1 VEAPFSH
8 AGELA
13 ALATACCWT
22 VSALAFQTAV
32 RRVGS
37 LPVNLIRLTMAVLLL
52 GAFTWATR
60 GTPLPMD
67 ASLHAWL
74 WLSLSG
80 LVGFTIGDLCLFR
93 AFVMVGARISMLMM
107 TLVPLFTTI
116 FGFVV
121 MHEVLTPRQFA
132 GMALTIAGVSSVVL
146 ERRRDENGRI
156 ERLPAGGVLLGL
168 GGAVGQAL
176 GLVLAKYGMSGYD
189 AFASTQIRVL
199 AGIIGFSVVFAATGR
214 WPRVRAALG
223 DRRAMTST
231 GIGAVFGP
239 FLGVSLSLL
248 AVQYTEAGVAA
259 TLMSL
264 TPVLIIPVAMIFYR
278 EHVAWPAA
286 GGAAVA
292 VCGSGLLFL

>member
-1 VEAPFSH
+1 MEASFPH

-22 VSALAFQTAV
+22 VTGLAFEAAG

-37 LPVNLIRLTMAVLLL
+37 LPVNLIRLVIAVFLL
-52 GAFTWATR
+52 GGFTLATR
-60 GTPLPMD
+60 GMVLPMD
-67 ASLHAWL
+67 ASGHTWL

-80 LVGFTIGDLCLFR
+80 LAGFLIGDLCLFR
-93 AFVMVGARISMLMM
+93 AFVVVGARVSMLMM

-116 FGFVV
+116 LGFVV
-121 MHEVLTPRQFA
+121 MHEMLTPKQFA
-132 GMALTIAGVSSVVL
+132 GMALTIAGVSSVIW
-146 ERRRDENGRI
+146 ERRGDGNGGI
-156 ERLPAGGVLLGL
+156 ERLPTKGLLLGL

-176 GLVLAKYGMSGYD
+176 GLVLAKYGMDGYN

-199 AGIIGFSVVFAATGR
+199 AGIVGFSVVFTATRR
-214 WPRVRAALG
+214 WPRVRSALR
-223 DRRAMTST
+223 DRKAMAST
-231 GIGAVFGP
+231 GFGAIFGP

-264 TPVLIIPVAMIFYR
+264 VPVLIIPVSVFVFR
-278 EHVAWPAA
+278 ERVAWQAVA
-286 GGAAVA
+286 GAAVA
-292 VCGSGLLFL
+292 VCGSALLFL

>member
-1 VEAPFSH
+1 VETHFSH

-22 VSALAFQTAV
+22 VSALAFQTAG

-37 LPVNLIRLTMAVLLL
+37 LPVNLIRLMMAVVLL

-60 GTPLPMD
+60 GAPLPMD
-67 ASLHAWL
+67 ASAHVWV

-93 AFVMVGARISMLMM
+93 AFVLVGARISMLMM

-116 FGFVV
+116 FGFLV
-121 MHEVLTPRQFA
+121 MHEVLTPKQFA

-146 ERRRDENGRI
+146 ERRRNAGGQI
-156 ERLPAGGVLLGL
+156 EHLPVGGVLLGL

-199 AGIIGFSVVFAATGR
+199 AGIIGFSVVFTATGR
-214 WPRVRAALG
+214 WPRVLAALG

-231 GIGAVFGP
+231 GIGAFFGP

-248 AVQYTEAGVAA
+248 AVKYTEAGVAA

-264 TPVLIIPVAMIFYR
+264 TPVLIIPVAVIFCR

-292 VCGSGLLFL
+292 VCGSALLFL

>member
-1 VEAPFSH
+1 VETPFSH

-13 ALATACCWT
+13 ALATACCWA
-22 VSALAFQTAV
+22 VSALAFQTAG

-37 LPVNLIRLTMAVLLL
+37 LPVNLIRLMMAVLLL

-60 GTPLPMD
+60 GTPLPID
-67 ASLHAWL
+67 ASPHVWV

-116 FGFVV
+116 FGFLV
-121 MHEVLTPRQFA
+121 MHEVLTPKQFA

-176 GLVLAKYGMSGYD
+176 GLVLAKYGMSSYN

-199 AGIIGFSVVFAATGR
+199 AGIIGFSVVFSATGR

-264 TPVLIIPVAMIFYR
+264 TPVLIIPVAVIFYR

-286 GGAAVA
+286 AGAAVA
-292 VCGSGLLFL
+292 VCGSALLFL

>member
-1 VEAPFSH
+1 MEAPLSH

-22 VSALAFQTAV
+22 VSALAFQTAG

-37 LPVNLIRLTMAVLLL
+37 LPVNLIRLVMAVFLL

-60 GTPLPMD
+60 GALLPTD
-67 ASLHAWL
+67 ASRHVWVWL
-74 WLSLSG
+74 ALSG
-80 LVGFTIGDLCLFR
+80 LAGFTIGDLCLFR
-93 AFVMVGARISMLMM
+93 AFVLVGARISMLMM

-116 FGFVV
+116 FGFLV
-121 MHEVLTPRQFA
+121 MHEVLTPKQFA
-132 GMALTIAGVSSVVL
+132 GMALTIAGVSSVVW
-146 ERRRDENGRI
+146 ERRRDANGRI
-156 ERLPAGGVLLGL
+156 ERLPLGGVLLAL
-168 GGAVGQAL
+168 GGAVGQSLA
-176 GLVLAKYGMSGYD
+176 LVLAKYGMGSYD
-189 AFASTQIRVL
+189 AFAYTQIRVL
-199 AGIIGFSVVFAATGR
+199 AGIVGFTVVFTATGR

-239 FLGVSLSLL
+239 FIGVSLSLL

-259 TLMSL
+259 TLMAL
-264 TPVLIIPVAMIFYR
+264 TPVLIIPVSVIFYR

-286 GGAAVA
+286 VGAGVA
-292 VCGSGLLFL
+292 VCGSALLFL

>member
-1 VEAPFSH
+1 MEAPISH

-22 VSALAFQTAV
+22 VSALAFQTAG

-37 LPVNLIRLTMAVLLL
+37 LPVNLIRLVMAVFLL

-67 ASLHAWL
+67 ASRHVWVWL
-74 WLSLSG
+74 ALSG
-80 LVGFTIGDLCLFR
+80 LAGFTIGDLCLFR
-93 AFVMVGARISMLMM
+93 AFVLVGARISMLMM

-116 FGFVV
+116 LGFLV
-121 MHEVLTPRQFA
+121 MHEVLTPKQFA

-146 ERRRDENGRI
+146 ERRRDANGRI
-156 ERLPAGGVLLGL
+156 ERLPLGGVLLAL
-168 GGAVGQAL
+168 GGAVGQSLA
-176 GLVLAKYGMSGYD
+176 LVLAKYGMVGYN

-199 AGIIGFSVVFAATGR
+199 AGIIGFTVVFTATGR

-239 FLGVSLSLL
+239 FIGVSLSLL

-259 TLMSL
+259 TLMAL
-264 TPVLIIPVAMIFYR
+264 TPVLIIPVSVVFYR

-286 GGAAVA
+286 VGAGVA
-292 VCGSGLLFL
+292 VCGSALLFL

>member
-1 VEAPFSH
+1 MEPPFSH

-22 VSALAFQTAV
+22 VSAIAFQNAG

-37 LPVNLIRLTMAVLLL
+37 LPVNLIRLAMAAFLL
-52 GAFTWATR
+52 GAFTWVAR
-60 GTPLPMD
+60 GTPLPTD
-67 ASLHAWL
+67 ASHHTWV

-93 AFVMVGARISMLMM
+93 AFVLVGARISMLLM

-116 FGFVV
+116 LGFLV
-121 MHEVLTPRQFA
+121 MGEVLTPMELI

-146 ERRRDENGRI
+146 ERRRDANGRI
-156 ERLPAGGVLLGL
+156 ERLPMAGVLLGL

-176 GLVLAKYGMSGYD
+176 GLVLAKFGMGSYN
-189 AFASTQIRVL
+189 AVAATQIRVL
-199 AGIIGFSVVFAATGR
+199 AGIVGFAVVFTLTAR
-214 WPRVRAALG
+214 WPRVRSALG
-223 DRRAMTST
+223 DRQAMTST
-231 GIGAVFGP
+231 SIGAVFGP

-264 TPVLIIPVAMIFYR
+264 VPVLIIPVSIVFYR

-286 GGAAVA
+286 VGAAVA
-292 VCGSGLLFL
+292 VCGSSMLFL

>member
-1 VEAPFSH
+1 MEAPISH

-22 VSALAFQTAV
+22 VSALAFQTAG

-37 LPVNLIRLTMAVLLL
+37 LPVNLIRLVMAVFLL

-67 ASLHAWL
+67 ASRHVWVWL
-74 WLSLSG
+74 ALSG
-80 LVGFTIGDLCLFR
+80 LAGFTIGDLCLFR
-93 AFVMVGARISMLMM
+93 AFVLVGARISMLMM

-116 FGFVV
+116 LGFLV
-121 MHEVLTPRQFA
+121 MHEVLTPQQFA
-132 GMALTIAGVSSVVL
+132 GMALTIAGVSSVVW
-146 ERRRDENGRI
+146 ERRRDANGHI
-156 ERLPAGGVLLGL
+156 ERLPLGGVLLAL
-168 GGAVGQAL
+168 GGAVGQSLA
-176 GLVLAKYGMSGYD
+176 LVLAKYGMGGYN

-199 AGIIGFSVVFAATGR
+199 AGIIGFTVVFTATGR

-239 FLGVSLSLL
+239 FIGVSLSLL

-259 TLMSL
+259 TLMAL
-264 TPVLIIPVAMIFYR
+264 TPVLIIPVSVVFYR

-286 GGAAVA
+286 VGAGVA
-292 VCGSGLLFL
+292 VCGSALLFL

>member
-1 VEAPFSH
+1 MEPPFSH

-22 VSALAFQTAV
+22 VSALAFQNAG

-37 LPVNLIRLTMAVLLL
+37 LPVNLIRLVMAVFLL

-60 GTPLPMD
+60 GTPLPTD
-67 ASLHAWL
+67 ASSHTWL
-74 WLSLSG
+74 WLGLSG

-93 AFVMVGARISMLMM
+93 AFVLVGARISMLLM
-107 TLVPLFTTI
+107 TLVPLFTTVL
-116 FGFVV
+116 GFLV
-121 MHEVLTPRQFA
+121 MGEVLTPMELA
-132 GMALTIAGVSSVVL
+132 GMALTIAGVSSVVS
-146 ERRRDENGRI
+146 ERRRDASGRI
-156 ERLPAGGVLLGL
+156 ERLPLAGILLGL

-176 GLVLAKYGMSGYD
+176 GLVLAKFGMGSYN

-199 AGIIGFSVVFAATGR
+199 VGLVGFAVVFTATGR
-214 WPRVRAALG
+214 WPRVRAALS
-223 DRRAMTST
+223 DRKAMTST
-231 GIGAVFGP
+231 GIGSFFGP

-259 TLMSL
+259 TLMAL
-264 TPVLIIPVAMIFYR
+264 APVLIIPVSIIFYR

-286 GGAAVA
+286 VGAAVA
-292 VCGSGLLFL
+292 VCGSALLFL

>member
-1 VEAPFSH
+1 MEGTYSH

-13 ALATACCWT
+13 ALATACCWA
-22 VSALAFQTAV
+22 VSALAFQTAG

-37 LPVNLIRLTMAVLLL
+37 LPVNLIRLVMAVFLL

-60 GTPLPMD
+60 GEPLPMD
-67 ASLHAWL
+67 ASIHAWV

-80 LVGFTIGDLCLFR
+80 LAGFTIGDLCLFR

-116 FGFVV
+116 FGFLV
-121 MHEVLTPRQFA
+121 MHEVLTPKQFA
-132 GMALTIAGVSSVVL
+132 GMALTIAGVSSVIW
-146 ERRRDENGRI
+146 ERRRDANGRI
-156 ERLPAGGVLLGL
+156 ERLPPGGVLLAL
-168 GGAVGQAL
+168 GGAVGQSL
-176 GLVLAKYGMSGYD
+176 GLVLAKYGMGSYD

-199 AGIIGFSVVFAATGR
+199 AGIIGFSVVFTATDR

-239 FLGVSLSLL
+239 FIGVSLSLL

-259 TLMSL
+259 TLMAL
-264 TPVLIIPVAMIFYR
+264 TPVLIIPLSVVFYR

-286 GGAAVA
+286 VGAGVA
-292 VCGSGLLFL
+292 VCGSALLFL